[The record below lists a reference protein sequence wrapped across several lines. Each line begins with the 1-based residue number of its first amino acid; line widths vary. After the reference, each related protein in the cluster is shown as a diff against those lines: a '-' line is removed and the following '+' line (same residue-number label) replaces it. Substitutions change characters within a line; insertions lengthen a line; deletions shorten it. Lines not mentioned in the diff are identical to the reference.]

1 MCRLCA
7 VALVDI
13 HLRPADVRDMG
24 ASFQINADCPN
35 QAMETPQETHRAGG
49 TQYQQKDKV

>member
-24 ASFQINADCPN
+24 ASFQIGADCPN
-35 QAMETPQETHRAGG
+35 QAMETPQETYGADG
-49 TQYQQKDKV
+49 TQCQRKDKA